1 MPPLS
6 LTDMLRRFGKEDFR
20 PMQRELMECALR
32 GESCIGILPTGSG
45 KSLCYQ
51 IPAVML
57 PGVTLVVSPLI
68 ALMRDQVGGLRA
80 LGVSAAGYDSTLSDE
95 EKEDLLAALKNG
107 ALKLLFAAPESLESA
122 WMQKALKLIEPGMFV
137 VDEAHCIS
145 EWGHSFRPDYL
156 GLPDFYKKYGF
167 KCVMALTATAA
178 ERVCRDL
185 AERFGVHDGCVFRA
199 SPYRGNIL
207 RMVESLPES
216 RKVARL
222 TEFLS
227 DAAHRPAVVYARAR
241 KDAENLCFQLAGNG
255 FDAKAYHAG
264 MTAEARA
271 TVQDDFLTGKADV
284 LVATIAFGMGIDK
297 QDVRSVVHYHPPTSP
312 EAYVQESGRAG
323 RDGRQSY
330 GLVMIAPEDALHAE
344 NRMRAALP
352 DSEGLRGLLNA
363 LAGKGAAIVS
373 LYEAS
378 TTYDV
383 PEVVRDRILFELKR
397 RRLIAETGSGHKY
410 YKVKPLFALN
420 EILYGRDQEEC
431 ARLKWLD
438 ANREGEV
445 ADMALA
451 FGMPWRELGAW
462 LDELTLSGEW
472 KVERRQP
479 ALELTSVG
487 FSAPDRVAEFEQY
500 YARALQKDMERR
512 ERCYAALM
520 GRGCLNRWL
529 DAYFGFNENTAP
541 CGHCPACLGAAP
553 APVPLKPPAEMPS
566 NIRSALIE
574 LVGAGKP
581 ALARPAQMRRF
592 LLGVSSPAAM
602 RARLWA
608 HPLYGALSSW
618 PWDDVWAEVKAL
630 Y

>member
-1 MPPLS
+1 
-6 LTDMLRRFGKEDFR
+6 
-20 PMQRELMECALR
+20 MECALR

-68 ALMRDQVGGLRA
+68 ALMRDQVGGLKA
-80 LGVSAAGYDSTLSDE
+80 LGVPAVGFDSTLSDE
-95 EKEDLLAALKNG
+95 EKEELLAALKKG
-107 ALKLLFAAPESLESA
+107 GIKLLFAAPESLESA

-167 KCVMALTATAA
+167 KCVMALTATAT
-178 ERVCRDL
+178 EKVCRDL
-185 AERFGVHDGCVFRA
+185 TERFGVQAECVFRA

-207 RMVESLPES
+207 RMVESLPEEQ
-216 RKVARL
+216 KTGRL
-222 TEFLS
+222 TEFLN
-227 DAAHRPAVVYARAR
+227 DAAHRPAVVYVRTR
-241 KDAENLCFQLAGNG
+241 KDAENLCVHLAEIG
-255 FDAKAYHAG
+255 FNAKAYHAG

-271 TVQDDFLTGKADV
+271 VVQDEFLTGKADV
-284 LVATIAFGMGIDK
+284 LTATIAFGMGIDK

-330 GLVMIAPEDALHAE
+330 GLVMIAPEDVLYAE
-344 NRMRAALP
+344 NRMRAAVP
-352 DSEGLRGLLNA
+352 DREGMRGLLNV
-363 LAGKGAAIVS
+363 LAGKGAVIVS

-378 TTYDV
+378 TLYDL
-383 PEVVRDRILFELKR
+383 PEVVRDRMLFELKR
-397 RRLIAETGSGHKY
+397 RGLIAETGSGHKY
-410 YKVKPLFALN
+410 YKVKPFFALN

-431 ARLKWLD
+431 ARLTWLY
-438 ANREGEV
+438 ANREGET

-451 FGMPWRELGAW
+451 FGIPWGELGAW

-472 KVERRQP
+472 KVERRQL

-487 FSAPDRVAEFEQY
+487 FSAHEWVAEFEQY
-500 YARALQKDMERR
+500 YSCAMQKDLERC
-512 ERCYAALM
+512 ERCYAALP
-520 GRGCLNRWL
+520 GQGCLNRWL
-529 DAYFGFNENTAP
+529 DAYFGFSAVTAP
-541 CGHCPACLGAAP
+541 CGHCPACLGAVP
-553 APVPLKPPAEMPS
+553 APVAVKPPVEMPHDV
-566 NIRSALIE
+566 RAALME
-574 LVGAGKP
+574 LVGQGKP
-581 ALARPAQMRRF
+581 ALARPAQMCRF
-592 LLGVSSPAAM
+592 LLGISSPAAM

-618 PWDDVWAEVKAL
+618 SWDDVWAEVRAL
-630 Y
+630 MGD